1 MKQLLRIYRFVF
13 TCHHQMSR
21 VFTFRKRTYQ
31 VCLKCGQEFDY
42 SWELMHSVQTNTVNA
57 AYAPE
62 QQQVRFSSV
71 A

>member
-1 MKQLLRIYRFVF
+1 
-13 TCHHQMSR
+13 MSR

-42 SWELMHSVQTNTVNA
+42 SWDLMHSVQKNAVNA
-57 AYAPE
+57 ACAVE
-62 QQQVRFSSV
+62 QHQVRLSSV